1 MCDHAIVLARAP
13 LTGLRLL
20 GMAGSGVLA
29 AGAYQVAARPG
40 QADADGLPGL
50 DQAAGTIACLVGLV
64 ILTTAW
70 WLTGRVTAA
79 PGGPPLTG
87 GWMLVTAA
95 LWTVPLLLVPPI
107 ASRDVYAYAC
117 QGAVLEL
124 GSNPHTVG
132 SADLPCPWLDS
143 VPPIW
148 RDGASPYGPVF
159 SLISA
164 GAVAVSGG
172 HLAVAVGALRVVAL
186 IGVVLGTWYGR
197 RLARACGVSEA
208 RAAWIGLASPLVAVH
223 AIAGAHNDAL
233 VTGLVI
239 AALAAA
245 IGPVRGPGP
254 QPRRVRGPGPQPR
267 RVRGPAP
274 LWRRG
279 LYAGAALGLATGVK
293 ATALI
298 AVPFVALALVATRA
312 PRSNP
317 VPPRL
322 FARAGLTVAAATVV
336 AFAVPAIASGL
347 GLGFVRGL
355 TRTGELA
362 QWTSPPTAVG
372 MTVGY
377 LLRAVGVG
385 GGFDAAVA
393 VARGAGL
400 LALVGVVLVLVWRAA
415 RTSDQPVREAVAGAG
430 LAFAALA
437 VLGPVFYP
445 WYALAPLA
453 LLAVSIVDER
463 VRAWLGVVS
472 GALSFLILPN
482 GVGLAPRTKLPGALL
497 VTAAVAGAAHQW
509 GRWRRRRVDP
519 PGPRATPTSRA
530 STGPVRSRNPGP
542 RSGR

>member
-1 MCDHAIVLARAP
+1 
-13 LTGLRLL
+13 
-20 GMAGSGVLA
+20 MAGSGVLA
-29 AGAYQVAARPG
+29 AGACQVAARPG
-40 QADADGLPGL
+40 RADADGLPGL
-50 DQAAGTIACLVGLV
+50 DQAAGIIACLVGLA

-117 QGAVLEL
+117 QGAVLES
-124 GSNPHTVG
+124 GSDPHMVG
-132 SADLPCPWLDS
+132 AADLPCPWLDS

-148 RDGASPYGPVF
+148 RDDPSPYGPVF

-172 HLAVAVGALRVVAL
+172 QLAVAVGALRVVAL
-186 IGVVLGTWYGR
+186 IGAVLGTWYGR

-208 RAAWIGLASPLVAVH
+208 RAAWLGLASPLVAVH
-223 AIAGAHNDAL
+223 AVAGAHNDAL

-245 IGPVRGPGP
+245 IGTERGPGS
-254 QPRRVRGPGPQPR
+254 QPR
-267 RVRGPAP
+267 RGPAP

-298 AVPFVALALVATRA
+298 ALPFVALALVATRT

-322 FARAGLTVAAATVV
+322 LARAGLTVAVATVV
-336 AFAVPAIASGL
+336 VFAVPAIASGL

-372 MTVGY
+372 VTVGY

-385 GGFDAAVA
+385 GGFDAAVV

-400 LALVGVVLVLVWRAA
+400 VALVGVVLVLFWRAA
-415 RTSDQPVREAVAGAG
+415 RTSDQPIREAIAGAG
-430 LAFAALA
+430 LAFAAL
-437 VLGPVFYP
+437 VLLGPVFYP

-497 VTAAVAGAAHQW
+497 VTAAAAGAAHHQW
-509 GRWRRRRVDP
+509 RRWRRRPGDP
-519 PGPRATPTSRA
+519 PGPRSTPTSQA
-530 STGPVRSRNPGP
+530 WPGPVRSRNPGP

>member
-1 MCDHAIVLARAP
+1 
-13 LTGLRLL
+13 
-20 GMAGSGVLA
+20 MAGSGVLA

-40 QADADGLPGL
+40 RADADGLPGL
-50 DQAAGTIACLVGLV
+50 DQAAGTIACLVGLA

-70 WLTGRVTAA
+70 WLTGRVTAV
-79 PGGPPLTG
+79 PGGPALTG

-95 LWTVPLLLVPPI
+95 LWTVPLLLVPPV

-117 QGAVLEL
+117 QGAVLES
-124 GSNPHTVG
+124 GSDPYTVG

-164 GAVAVSGG
+164 GTVAVSGG
-172 HLAVAVGALRVVAL
+172 HLAVAVGALRLVAL

-197 RLARACGVSEA
+197 RLARACGVNEA
-208 RAAWIGLASPLVAVH
+208 RAAWLGLASPLVAVH
-223 AIAGAHNDAL
+223 AVAGAHNDAL

-245 IGPVRGPGP
+245 IGTERGPGP
-254 QPRRVRGPGPQPR
+254 QSRRE
-267 RVRGPAP
+267 RGPAP
-274 LWRRG
+274 LWRRSI
-279 LYAGAALGLATGVK
+279 YAGAALGLATGVK

-298 AVPFVALALVATRA
+298 ALPFVALALVATRT
-312 PRSNP
+312 PRRNP

-322 FARAGLTVAAATVV
+322 LARAGLTAAFATVV

-377 LLRAVGVG
+377 LLRAFGVG
-385 GGFDAAVA
+385 GGFDAAVV

-400 LALVGVVLVLVWRAA
+400 VALVGVVLVLLWRAA
-415 RTSDQPVREAVAGAG
+415 RSSDQPIREAVAGAG
-430 LAFAALA
+430 LAFAAL
-437 VLGPVFYP
+437 VLLGPVFYP
-445 WYALAPLA
+445 WYALTPLA

-463 VRAWLGVVS
+463 ARAWLGVVS

-497 VTAAVAGAAHQW
+497 VTAAAAGAAHHHW
-509 GRWRRRRVDP
+509 RRWRRRPGDP
-519 PGPRATPTSRA
+519 PGPRSTPTSQA
-530 STGPVRSRNPGP
+530 SPGPVRSRNPDP